1 MDKLTPKQKA
11 FADNYIISGNA
22 TEAAKKAG
30 YKEKAAYAM
39 GSENLKKPQIM
50 EYIQSRT
57 APSEQKRIASGDE
70 VLQFFTRVM
79 NGEEKDAFGLD
90 ASLSDRM
97 TAGRELLKRKVDE
110 AKLANEREKLELEKR
125 KVESQLADDSTDKFT
140 ERLKD
145 METLADILRK
155 PVPNRDIEDF
165 E

>member
-22 TEAAKKAG
+22 TEAARLAG
-30 YKEKAAYAM
+30 YKQPHVQGSQNLEK
-39 GSENLKKPQIM
+39 LRVM
-50 EYIQSRT
+50 EYIKSRT
-57 APSEQKRIASGDE
+57 APAEQKRIASGDE
-70 VLQFFTRVM
+70 VLQFFTRII

-97 TAGRELLKRKVDE
+97 AAGREILKRSVDSE
-110 AKLANEREKLELEKR
+110 KIKIEREKLELEKR
-125 KVESQLADDSTDKFT
+125 KVESQLADDSTDKFA